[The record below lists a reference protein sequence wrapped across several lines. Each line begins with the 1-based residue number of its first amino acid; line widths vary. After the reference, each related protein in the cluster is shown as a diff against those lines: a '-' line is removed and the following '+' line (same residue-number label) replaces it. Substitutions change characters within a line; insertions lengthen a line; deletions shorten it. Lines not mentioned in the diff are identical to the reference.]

1 MSSSEQSSFCR
12 RFGDRSNGV
21 TVSQG
26 AAPKKLEGISGE
38 ISNEKVGPSL
48 QELSAMAT
56 AMSEES
62 RSETTSTSTADER
75 HFLTKDERDEVARML
90 GIPEED
96 VSQERFP
103 VSRRRMEQ
111 LMFGHSEDTAF
122 EFFDDI
128 MRDTKTVIIWPTRL
142 KMNARSRKD
151 PFIKVRG
158 LPRDI
163 TIAKDRII
171 EGLDAEVKK
180 VTLKIDVS
188 YTDHSHIIGRGGN
201 TIKGV
206 MSSTGCHIHFP
217 DCNRSNQ
224 HEKSNM
230 VSIAGEIENVEIA
243 RAKVRELVPLV
254 FSFDLPVLGTIFM
267 PMEEHSSFITSLKDQ
282 FNVQVF
288 FRTKQKLNSTLVLVK
303 GSGQDYE
310 RVKEA
315 TEKLICHMKTNQSE
329 QVQIYATIEISPHH
343 HCIVRGKDNSNVNLI
358 KTHTRTQITFPDL
371 QDTNLPSI
379 KRSNVLIT
387 GNSIQSVYNAL
398 QYVIGSLPVIFSFE
412 IPESVADTSQLH
424 EINDRY
430 DVISSAKIRSKGNV
444 YTFIIKGVERNMAN
458 IYEAYKA
465 LLNNNDVRA
474 VTVEVPASYLLPGA
488 LPFNSIN
495 ANSSW
500 SDRSRSPSSYSASSP
515 ITLSPASPGP
525 QLPTSTTKIHHHH
538 HHHPSHNY
546 YGLNHSISNPSF
558 LGETGFVPIPP
569 GYLPQRNQPY
579 SLWANP
585 LHLLPAQHE
594 RELGR
599 LSLSIPS
606 IRDLPGNSSVSSNVS
621 STAPSPLPSPRTLSP
636 TNSNPPSYGDNCFHF
651 GKHNGSSTRHI
662 SRDTPV
668 LSPRTLS
675 PTNSNPPSYGES
687 GFFFDK
693 PNASILMSRQSDS
706 TDSDHLRTSVVQL
719 KKQRPK
725 PSELRI
731 PTPTWSGCGFSQSGP
746 TSTLRELKRTY
757 GSDDGEEWRTMTS
770 GASSRSSESL
780 ALSNI
785 LESVGGSVVEAV
797 STVPNIS
804 DLQTLLGSIGLDKY
818 YSNFHRH
825 EATELEIFTSLNEND
840 LVGIGI
846 NALGARKKL
855 LMLIAELK
863 IRYQNFRA
871 TPGAER
877 KKLPN
882 EIWWPEPN

>member
-1 MSSSEQSSFCR
+1 
-12 RFGDRSNGV
+12 
-21 TVSQG
+21 
-26 AAPKKLEGISGE
+26 
-38 ISNEKVGPSL
+38 
-48 QELSAMAT
+48 MAT

-96 VSQERFP
+96 VVQERFP

-122 EFFDDI
+122 EFFDGI
-128 MRDTKTVIIWPTRL
+128 MRETKTVIIWPTRL

-158 LPRDI
+158 LTRDI
-163 TIAKDRII
+163 AAAKDRII

-230 VSIAGEIENVEIA
+230 VSIAGEVENVEIA

-254 FSFDLPVLGTIFM
+254 FSFDLPVMGTIFM

-315 TEKLICHMKTNQSE
+315 TEKLISHMKTNQSE

-343 HCIVRGKDNSNVNLI
+343 HCIVRGKDNCNLNLI
-358 KTHTRTQITFPDL
+358 KSHTRTQITFPDL

-379 KRSNVLIT
+379 KRSNVCIT
-387 GNSIQSVYNAL
+387 GDSIQSVYNAL
-398 QYVIGSLPVIFSFE
+398 QYVIGSLPVVFSFE

-424 EINDRY
+424 DINDRF
-430 DVISSAKIRSKGNV
+430 DVITSAKIRSKGNV

-465 LLNNNDVRA
+465 LLHNNNDVRA
-474 VTVEVPASYLLPGA
+474 VSVEVPASYLLPGA
-488 LPFNSIN
+488 LPFNSVN
-495 ANSSW
+495 TSSTW
-500 SDRSRSPSSYSASSP
+500 SERSRSPSSYSASSP
-515 ITLSPASPGP
+515 IASSPVSPGP
-525 QLPTSTTKIHHHH
+525 QLPTSTTRIHHHH
-538 HHHPSHNY
+538 HHHPGHNH
-546 YGLNHSISNPSF
+546 YGLHHSHSNPSF

-569 GYLPQRNQPY
+569 GYHLSQRNQPY
-579 SLWANP
+579 SLWTNP
-585 LHLLPAQHE
+585 LQILPSQHD

-606 IRDLPGNSSVSSNVS
+606 IPGNSSVSSNVS

-636 TNSNPPSYGDNCFHF
+636 TNSNPPSYGDNCLHF
-651 GKHNGSSTRHI
+651 GKCNGSSTRHS
-662 SRDTPV
+662 SRESPV
-668 LSPRTLS
+668 PSPRTLS
-675 PTNSNPPSYGES
+675 PTNSNTPSYGDS
-687 GFFFDK
+687 GFYFAK
-693 PNASILMSRQSDS
+693 PSVPVAMSRPADLVSS
-706 TDSDHLRTSVVQL
+706 VSDHLRKSVAQL

-746 TSTLRELKRTY
+746 TSTLRELKMAH
-757 GSDDGEEWRTMTS
+757 GSDDGEEWRTITS
-770 GASSRSSESL
+770 GASSKSSDSL

-785 LESVGGSVVEAV
+785 LEAVGGSVVEAV
-797 STVPNIS
+797 STVPNIG
-804 DLQTLLGSIGLDKY
+804 DLQTLLASIGLEKY
-818 YSNFHRH
+818 YTNFHRH
-825 EATELEIFTSLNEND
+825 EATELEIFTSLNESD

-863 IRYQNFRA
+863 LRFQDFRA

-877 KKLPN
+877 KRLPK